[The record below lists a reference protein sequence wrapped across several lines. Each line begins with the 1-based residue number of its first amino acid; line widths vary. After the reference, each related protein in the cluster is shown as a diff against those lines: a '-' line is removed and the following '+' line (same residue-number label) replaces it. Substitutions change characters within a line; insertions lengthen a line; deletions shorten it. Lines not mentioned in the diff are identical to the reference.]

1 MPWITCAI
9 KKHIRKRKRLFRK
22 AKATQDNEIWAK
34 FRRQRNKTTS
44 LIRRSKQTYLE
55 KLAEKLKCNDLSSR
69 DWWSTL
75 KGFICPNK
83 TKTIPPLHS
92 NGNIITETIDKANLL
107 NNFFRDQIII
117 DDYNIDPPTVTAYP
131 VFSELDS
138 LILTSDDV
146 LSVLKLLP
154 IGKAAGP
161 DGVSN
166 RILKELSEQI
176 AEPLTSLFNES
187 LTKSCIPQAWKIA
200 NVSPIAKK

>member
-1 MPWITCAI
+1 MIKEKEINIAI

-55 KLAEKLKCNDLSSR
+55 RLAEKLKCNDLSSR

-107 NNFFRDQIII
+107 NNFFSR
-117 DDYNIDPPTVTAYP
+117 
-131 VFSELDS
+131 
-138 LILTSDDV
+138 
-146 LSVLKLLP
+146 
-154 IGKAAGP
+154 
-161 DGVSN
+161 SN
-166 RILKELSEQI
+166 YY
-176 AEPLTSLFNES
+176 
-187 LTKSCIPQAWKIA
+187 
-200 NVSPIAKK
+200 